1 MFNVRQFEC
10 NNFFFYEITTA
21 FGAAHI
27 IELNLNSAQLA
38 LSLAQLSP
46 SLCILCPSVKAK
58 QPDIYCI

>member
-46 SLCILCPSVKAK
+46 S
-58 QPDIYCI
+58 